1 MKKSIRKPDWATV
14 MIAAPL
20 ILTLILEALN
30 RSHPL
35 GGFIYAFEHPGLF
48 LFNVL
53 LVMNTLFISFLFKRR
68 LFAFCLITV
77 LWLTAG
83 VTNCL
88 MVSMRT
94 LPFTIIDITM
104 LKDALPLF
112 DVYFNLPQRILI
124 IAAGIAVIVGIGI
137 LFVKAPKTE
146 RLSFRR
152 FIAGALVLASLTV
165 GCLNLGMNT
174 NAINPSLGTLTDAYR
189 SYGFPYCFLVTFVDV
204 GIEKPENYSEEAMEE
219 VEEQIESIQQEESAF
234 LVRPNIVFVQLESF
248 FDPKHII
255 GLDVTEDPIPTFTQ
269 LKKDYPSGYL
279 TMPSI
284 GGGTANSEFE
294 VLTGMTLSHFGAGE
308 YPYNTVLKESAVESL
323 CYNLE
328 ELNYTSH
335 AIHNHS
341 GSFYSRNLVYSNMGF
356 NTFTSLEYMHD
367 YEINPLGWANDS
379 ILTDEIMNAIEST
392 DGTDFVF
399 CVTVQSHGHYP
410 TEQILDETMIEEY
423 EPETASYWGLDY
435 YMQEIAKVD
444 AFIAELIET
453 LEASSEPTVLVLY
466 GDHLPSL
473 GLTDE
478 DLENGSLYETEYVI
492 WNNYTGF
499 LQHIADRDLYAYQLG
514 AYVTDLLKIRTG
526 EISRLH
532 QSYLENAAPDHEEY
546 MNDLQLLEYDVL
558 YGDKTIHDGKEAYR
572 ATHMRMGIDP
582 LGITAIEES
591 DDALIIKG
599 TGFTDSSEV
608 FFDAEQIHTIY
619 VSPSLLVATEL
630 PDDGVTVAVGQ
641 VTTDHIVLSTTNS
654 IIYRENADE

>member
-20 ILTLILEALN
+20 ILTLVLEALN

>member
-1 MKKSIRKPDWATV
+1 MKKSIRKPDWAAV

-30 RSHPL
+30 RNHPL

-48 LFNVL
+48 LFNAL
-53 LVMNTLFISFLFKRR
+53 LVLDTLFISFLFRR
-68 LFAFCLITV
+68 RVFAFCLLCVI
-77 LWLTAG
+77 WLTAG
-83 VTNCL
+83 VTNCI

-94 LPFTIIDITM
+94 LPFTIIDITL
-104 LKDALPLF
+104 LKDAIGLF
-112 DVYFNLPQRILI
+112 DVYFSLPQRILI
-124 IAAGIAVIVGIGI
+124 IAVAVIVAALIGL
-137 LFVKAPKTE
+137 LFFKAPKGK
-146 RLSFRR
+146 RLPMKR

-165 GCLNLGMNT
+165 GCVNLGMNT
-174 NAINPSLGTLTDAYR
+174 SAINPSLGTLTDAYQN
-189 SYGFPYCFLVTFVDV
+189 YGFPYCFLVTFVDV
-204 GIEKPENYSEEAMEE
+204 GVEKPENYSEKAIEE
-219 VEEQIESIQQEESAF
+219 VEEQIESVQQEESAF

-308 YPYNTVLKESAVESL
+308 YPYNTVLKEKAVESI
-323 CYNLE
+323 CYNLDP
-328 ELNYTSH
+328 LNYTSH
-335 AIHNHS
+335 AVHNHT
-341 GSFYSRNLVYSNMGF
+341 GSFYSRNLVYPNMGF
-356 NTFTSLEYMHD
+356 DTFTSLEYMHD

-379 ILTDEIMNAIEST
+379 ILTGEIMNAIKST
-392 DGTDFVF
+392 DGNDFVF

-410 TEQILDETMIEEY
+410 TEQVLDDTMIEEY
-423 EPETASYWGLDY
+423 QAETASYWGLDY

-444 AFIAELIET
+444 DFIAELIAA
-453 LEASSEPTVLVLY
+453 LEESSEPTVLVLY

-478 DLENGSLYETEYVI
+478 DLENGSLYQTEYVI

-499 LQHIADRDLYAYQLG
+499 LQHIADRDLYAYQLS
-514 AYVTDLLKIRTG
+514 AYVTDLLKIRSG
-526 EISRLH
+526 EITRLH
-532 QSYLENAAPDHEEY
+532 QSYLENAAPDYDEY

-558 YGDKTIHDGKEAYR
+558 YGENALHDGKEPYR
-572 ATHMRMGIDP
+572 ASHMRMGVSP
-582 LGITAIEES
+582 LGMTAMDIS
-591 DDALIIKG
+591 DGALIVRG

-608 FFDAEQIHTIY
+608 FFDDEQIHTIY
-619 VSPSLLVATEL
+619 VSSALLVATEL
-630 PDDGVTVAVGQ
+630 PEDGIRVSVGQ
-641 VTTDHIVLSTTNS
+641 VTSDHAILSNS
-654 IIYRENADE
+654 NSMIYRENTDE